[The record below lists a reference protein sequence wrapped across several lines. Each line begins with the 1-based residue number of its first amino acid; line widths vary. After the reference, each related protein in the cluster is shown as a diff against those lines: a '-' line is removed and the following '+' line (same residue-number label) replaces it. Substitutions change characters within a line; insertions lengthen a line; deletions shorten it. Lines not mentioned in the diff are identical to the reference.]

1 MKSRNRCLMATKC
14 PAYNLLSKNIQKI
27 KTNQTIATALAKVE
41 LQEAQIAAKN
51 LTLTLRQQFSQL
63 PKNKGLQEL
72 TWEKNH
78 LLLFLDFYWF

>member
-1 MKSRNRCLMATKC
+1 MATKC

-63 PKNKGLQEL
+63 PKTKGLQEP
-72 TWEKNH
+72 T
-78 LLLFLDFYWF
+78 

>member
-1 MKSRNRCLMATKC
+1 MATKC

-51 LTLTLRQQFSQL
+51 LTLTLRQQFFQL
-63 PKNKGLQEL
+63 PKTKGLQEL
-72 TWEKNH
+72 TWEKNL